1 MLHMPPPAR
10 PDSTERGASDK
21 GLDLTIWQQLSE
33 IIHIAVP
40 TALGNLSEFLPI
52 TFAMAMVG
60 QLSAGDGGLQVSIGG

>member
-1 MLHMPPPAR
+1 MPPPMRADEC
-10 PDSTERGASDK
+10 PERGASDK
-21 GLDLTIWQQLSE
+21 GLDLTIMQQLSE

-60 QLSAGDGGLQVSIGG
+60 QLSAGDGGLQV